1 MRYGLR
7 AWGSWKVGVVMATAV
22 AALVGLAAA
31 PAFAAPPATTWQVS
45 PSSAAITYGGGV
57 ILNGTLTSGQVAVG
71 GKWVELQQGTTE
83 AGSFQVLQMV
93 TTSDATYSTGQY
105 SLAVMPSRTTYYRFS
120 WPGDA
125 DYAASISDVVP
136 VTVKPSLGKPSC
148 PSSVKKGTKFAVQ
161 GSVKPG
167 APDGPGVKIKSYR
180 KKSNGSWVGYKTYGA
195 KVSGT
200 QYKAT
205 FAINNTGTF
214 KFKAST
220 ADSASY
226 AAGLSGYSAVITVK
240 K

>member
-1 MRYGLR
+1 MRYGHHAR
-7 AWGSWKVGVVMATAV
+7 GPWKMGVVIAVAV
-22 AALVGLAAA
+22 AALIGLAAA
-31 PAFAAPPATTWQVS
+31 PAFATPPATTWQVS

-57 ILNGTLTSGQVAVG
+57 ILNGTLTSGQAAVG

-93 TTSDATYSTGQY
+93 TTSEGAYSTGQY

-125 DYAASISDVVP
+125 DYAASTSDVVP
-136 VTVKPSLGKPSC
+136 VTVKPALSKPTC
-148 PSSVKKGTKFAVQ
+148 PSSVKGGTKFTVQ

-167 APDGPGVKIKSYR
+167 APDGPAVKIKSYR

-195 KVSGT
+195 KGSGT

-205 FAINNTGTF
+205 FAINDTGTF

-220 ADSASY
+220 ADSASF
-226 AAGLSGYSAVITVK
+226 AAALSSYSAVITVK